1 MISRVAEH
9 CYWMARYLERAEN
22 TARILEVNQ
31 TLLLDLQVPIEEQW
45 KPLLIISGLHEYD
58 DEPTSENVQD
68 FMTWDTENP
77 FSIVTS
83 LWWARENARIIR
95 EVVSA
100 EVWERMNY
108 YHLWLQKAESRELFH
123 GNRGEFYAQIR
134 RINQLLSG
142 IANATMSHDEPW
154 QFVRLGRS
162 LERLNQTAR
171 ILDVKYHTLLPR
183 VDDVGSPV
191 DNAHWMAI
199 LMSCSAYEPFH
210 KTGWAMTETAN
221 AVVEFL
227 MFDDHFPRSIHHC
240 ASSCSRSLKA
250 IASYSPTD
258 PHRITEADTVAAE
271 LLNWLDSRSGK
282 QVIADG
288 LHESLTH
295 IVDSTH
301 DLGSAVT
308 QTYFALGSTPPGLV
322 AA

>member
-45 KPLLIISGLHEYD
+45 TPLLIISGIHEYE
-58 DEPTSENVQD
+58 EPPTAENVQD
-68 FMTWDTENP
+68 FMTWDTDNP

-95 EVVSA
+95 EVISA
-100 EVWERMNY
+100 EMWERMNY

-123 GNRGEFYAQIR
+123 SNRGEFYAQIR

-142 IANATMSHDEPW
+142 ISNATMSHSEPW

-162 LERLNQTAR
+162 LERASQTAR
-171 ILDVKYHTLLPR
+171 ILDVKYHTLLPK
-183 VDDVGSPV
+183 VEDVGTPI

-210 KTGWAMTETAN
+210 KNAWAMTETAN

-227 MFDDHFPRSIHHC
+227 MFDDDFPRSVHHC
-240 ASSCSRSLKA
+240 LSSCQRSLRA
-250 IASYSPTD
+250 IAGYSSTNPI
-258 PHRITEADTVAAE
+258 HITPADEQVNT
-271 LLNWLDSRSGK
+271 LLEWLDSRGVK
-282 QVIADG
+282 QVMAEG

-295 IVDSTH
+295 VVDGTH
-301 DLGSAVT
+301 EIGNAIMS
-308 QTYFALGSTPPGLV
+308 TYFAPTTVSQD
-322 AA
+322 